1 MEEKIRRAIQKAV
14 SGGRRNYV
22 IFPFGEQGRLFKR
35 ILNDE
40 FGRQE
45 ALIID
50 SGKRDPESGVKRFEE
65 VEPGFWED
73 CTLFIVSDHTEI
85 YFELRSRA
93 LQYVPGK
100 NVLDVL
106 TNEWGTDDALQGIL
120 TRDRTR
126 VFFNPVL
133 RFHDENTV
141 EALGNNT
148 GNLVYVEALR
158 EQLDYHIEA
167 RLTREWVGD
176 RLGRGS
182 VVSVMPASNF
192 VAEYAVWC
200 ESLLPIL
207 EQTDMRFSF
216 VGLGAQA
223 GFHETPRDVVAGL
236 TEGQKR
242 VFRAVGEHAAQIGVR
257 GEFTAACM
265 EEMGIRNV
273 EVIGC
278 PSFYQYKGEYPVLAE
293 PAADRILYTAD
304 RSKKEI
310 YALAGQHD
318 SCLVCQ
324 NHEDSPGGAE
334 TIFYDFKKWNDF
346 VSGSGF
352 TFAFGSRFHGNMMAL
367 RNGIPAL
374 WIAHDWRTLELAR
387 YLGLPHLN
395 YYDEKF
401 RKIRY
406 VEELLEYCD
415 YGEVYRKYPGLERT
429 YRNFIRKN
437 FDENFRK

>member
-207 EQTDMRFSF
+207 EQTDMRFTF

-265 EEMGIRNV
+265 EEMGIGNV
-273 EVIGC
+273 ESSAAPPFTSTRGNTPYWQSRQRTGYSIRQTVPKRKYTHWPDSMIPAWYARTMRTVLGGQKRFSMILRSGMILSPVRDLRL
-278 PSFYQYKGEYPVLAE
+278 PSEA
-293 PAADRILYTAD
+293 
-304 RSKKEI
+304 
-310 YALAGQHD
+310 
-318 SCLVCQ
+318 
-324 NHEDSPGGAE
+324 
-334 TIFYDFKKWNDF
+334 
-346 VSGSGF
+346 GF
-352 TFAFGSRFHGNMMAL
+352 TE
-367 RNGIPAL
+367 
-374 WIAHDWRTLELAR
+374 T
-387 YLGLPHLN
+387 
-395 YYDEKF
+395 
-401 RKIRY
+401 
-406 VEELLEYCD
+406 
-415 YGEVYRKYPGLERT
+415 
-429 YRNFIRKN
+429 
-437 FDENFRK
+437 